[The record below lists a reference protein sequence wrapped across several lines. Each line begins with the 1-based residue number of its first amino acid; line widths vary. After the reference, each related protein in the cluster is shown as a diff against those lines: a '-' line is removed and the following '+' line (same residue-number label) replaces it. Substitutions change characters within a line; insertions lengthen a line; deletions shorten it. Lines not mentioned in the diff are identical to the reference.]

1 MSEFKEISNGY
12 KYKLV
17 NNISC
22 DGQMCSVDIE
32 IERYGSKT
40 DNIDEINRYISEL
53 ITVIMKND
61 FKEKYKSFNTSGC
74 IRQVSNNT
82 YELDWTINM
91 KKGKYKILKE
101 FCEGN
106 EIEILSGALINKKGK
121 YVVKEKGSV
130 FNRIT
135 EYACIEN
142 KEYEL
147 KGFVFKFSD
156 DYDQITYEEIIN
168 DR

>member
-12 KYKLV
+12 KYNLV
-17 NNISC
+17 DNISC
-22 DGQMCSVDIE
+22 DGQMCSVDVE
-32 IERYGSKT
+32 IERYGNKT
-40 DNIDEINRYISEL
+40 ENIDEINRYISEL
-53 ITVIMKND
+53 ITEIMRND
-61 FKEKYKSFNTSGC
+61 FKEKYKSFNTNGC
-74 IRQVSNNT
+74 IRQISNNI
-82 YELDWTINM
+82 YELDWTINI
-91 KKGKYKILKE
+91 KKSKYKILKE

-130 FNRIT
+130 FKKFI
-135 EYACIEN
+135 EYAYIEN

-147 KGFVFKFSD
+147 KGIDFKFLD
-156 DYDQITYEEIIN
+156 DYDQITYEETIN

>member
-40 DNIDEINRYISEL
+40 DHIDEINRYISEL
-53 ITVIMKND
+53 ITKIMND
-61 FKEKYKSFNTSGC
+61 DFEEKYKSFSTNGC
-74 IRQVSNNT
+74 MEHRKENI
-82 YELDWTINM
+82 YELNWTVDM
-91 KKGKYKILKE
+91 KKSKYKILKE

-106 EIEILSGALINKKGK
+106 EIEILSGVLINKKGK
-121 YVVKEKGSV
+121 YAVKEKGSV
-130 FNRIT
+130 FKKII
-135 EYACIEN
+135 EYVYIEN

-147 KGFVFKFSD
+147 KGLDFKFSD